1 MWRQPLGSCCV
12 SAMQDLLGMTA
23 QRILMIVAQTPVVM
37 VGLVQM
43 VTIHLPAHARLHGLV
58 IPAKKVTPI
67 KNQHS
72 MVFAINDLCSLSCS
86 MSLMSSQK
94 VISVKEN
101 PNEALVY

>member
-1 MWRQPLGSCCV
+1 MDLCV
-12 SAMQDLLGMTA
+12 FVRPDSPTMTA
-23 QRILMIVAQTPVVM
+23 LIILTIVARAHVEMVVH
-37 VGLVQM
+37 VKM

-94 VISVKEN
+94 VILVKEN

>member
-1 MWRQPLGSCCV
+1 MDLCV
-12 SAMQDLLGMTA
+12 FVRPDSPTMTA
-23 QRILMIVAQTPVVM
+23 LIILMIVAQAHVEMVVH
-37 VGLVQM
+37 VKM

-86 MSLMSSQK
+86 ISLMSSQK
-94 VISVKEN
+94 VILVKEN